1 MKYKCSNCGQV
12 YEGQLE
18 KCPRCGRHMQY
29 GQPAKEEEKKPA
41 PVQQAEPDQQQPV
54 PEVAPKQELA
64 PVQEE
69 QAMVPA
75 PVEEQPQEGG
85 RVLALNS
92 VSKHDGKLIQVIG
105 WSLLGG
111 LLTIITLG
119 IMYPWAVC
127 KLVAWDCK
135 HTIINGRRL
144 RFTGKAGQI
153 IGKNILWMLLTIIT
167 AGIFGLWVPMKW
179 KRWITARIHF
189 AEE

>member
-12 YEGQLE
+12 IEGQLE
-18 KCPRCGRHMQY
+18 KCPQCGRKMQY
-29 GQPAKEEEKKPA
+29 GQPAPA
-41 PVQQAEPDQQQPV
+41 Q
-54 PEVAPKQELA
+54 A
-64 PVQEE
+64 PVQEAAPAPQPE
-69 QAMVPA
+69 PAPVENAPAMAPA
-75 PVEEQPQEGG
+75 PVEEQVQEGE

-105 WSLLGG
+105 WCLLGG
-111 LLTIITLG
+111 LLTMITLG
-119 IMYPWAVC
+119 IMFPWAIC

-144 RFTGKAGQI
+144 RFTGKAGEI
-153 IGKNILWMLLTIIT
+153 IGKNILWILLTIIT

>member
-12 YEGQLE
+12 YEGELE
-18 KCPRCGRHMQY
+18 KCPQCGRKMQY
-29 GQPAKEEEKKPA
+29 GQPQPAQQPA
-41 PVQQAEPDQQQPV
+41 PAPEAAPAPEQQAEP
-54 PEVAPKQELA
+54 A
-64 PVQEE
+64 PVENQE
-69 QAMVPA
+69 AMVPA
-75 PVEEQPQEGG
+75 PVEEQQPEGE

-92 VSKHDGKLIQVIG
+92 VSKHDGKFIQLIG

-111 LLTIITLG
+111 LVTMITLG
-119 IMYPWAVC
+119 IMMPWAVC

-153 IGKNILWMLLTIIT
+153 VGKNLLWMLLTIVTI
-167 AGIFGLWVPMKW
+167 GIFGLWVPMKW
-179 KRWITARIHF
+179 KKWITARIHF